1 MSLVVSELCDYV
13 VVEADSDVSFLCIID
28 GRLEYKATLLKYF
41 PLK

>member
-1 MSLVVSELCDYV
+1 MSWLRLTGTYLFS
-13 VVEADSDVSFLCIID
+13 CIID